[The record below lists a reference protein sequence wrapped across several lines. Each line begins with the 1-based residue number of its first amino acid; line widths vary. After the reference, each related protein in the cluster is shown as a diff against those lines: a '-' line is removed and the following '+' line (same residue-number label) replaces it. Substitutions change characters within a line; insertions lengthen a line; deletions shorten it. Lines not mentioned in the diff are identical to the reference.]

1 MHLRPAYIAGLLLFH
16 LPGCKNKER
25 KILMKKNSRQNLR
38 KITVMAMLAAVAVV
52 SVYFIKFPLLPSA
65 PFLEY
70 DIADVP
76 VLIGTM
82 LFGPSAGLVIL
93 LITSA
98 IQAITVSSSSHII
111 GFIMHFCASGVLVIA
126 AGLMYKKIGGKKGMA
141 AGLAVGSVLMTLV
154 MIPLNLIFTG
164 IFMGTGVEAV
174 VKMLIP
180 AIIPFNLIKAGLN
193 SVLTF
198 LLFIPVSKI
207 YAKISTE

>member
-1 MHLRPAYIAGLLLFH
+1 
-16 LPGCKNKER
+16 
-25 KILMKKNSRQNLR
+25 MKKNSRQNLR

-98 IQAITVSSSSHII
+98 IQAFTVSSSSHII
-111 GFIMHFCASGVLVIA
+111 GFLMHFCASGVLVLA
-126 AGLMYKKIGGKKGMA
+126 SGLMYKKIGGKKGMA

-154 MIPLNLIFTG
+154 MIPLNLMFTG

-180 AIIPFNLIKAGLN
+180 AIIPFNLIKACLN

-198 LLFIPVSKI
+198 LLFIPVNKI
-207 YAKISTE
+207 YGKISVE

>member
-1 MHLRPAYIAGLLLFH
+1 MQ
-16 LPGCKNKER
+16 KKER
-25 KILMKKNSRQNLR
+25 KIPMKENSKQNLR
-38 KITVMAMLAAVAVV
+38 KITVMAMLAAIAVV

-98 IQAITVSSSSHII
+98 IQAFTVSSSSHII
-111 GFIMHFCASGVLVIA
+111 GFLMHFCASGALVLVS
-126 AGLMYKKIGGKKGMA
+126 GLMYKKIGGKKGMA
-141 AGLAVGSVLMTLV
+141 AGLTVGSLVMTAV

-174 VKMLIP
+174 VKLLIP

-198 LLFIPVSKI
+198 VLYIPVSKI
-207 YAKISTE
+207 YKRIEK